1 MSHIIQEYAKSCGVK
16 IGAPKIVPAF
26 FPIVEEKYITIYH
39 GNCRAT
45 HYDYWEEVLEILS
58 PILSKKKIRIIQIL
72 DDEAQKIQS
81 AHKHISVSK
90 KQAAFIIQNS
100 LCHVGTDSIYCYF
113 AGEFSVP
120 LVSIYSHTNPNNTRP
135 WKMAK
140 NKTKEI
146 CSFEQVG
153 RPSYDPNEQNKTINS
168 VKPEIIATNILEAL
182 RIKKDIRLKTLFIGS
197 RYNEQCVDVV
207 PTEHTNIQ
215 NPKINVRMDICHNEA
230 VLHDLLRNNFV
241 EVTLSAPI
249 SDELLS
255 LRRIS
260 VINYIAESFDEP
272 FVKRVKNLGIHIN
285 LLCVSEEHLSAQR
298 FKFFDYEVVFHDLNT
313 IAKGNAEKI
322 KGILDKKVKAKSNK
336 KILIGNKQY
345 FSYLEALKSQELF
358 LLDLDW
364 LYIYTAENE

>member
-16 IGAPKIVPAF
+16 IGEPKISPTF

-45 HYDYWEEVLEILS
+45 HYEYWEEVLEILS
-58 PILSKKKIRIIQIL
+58 PILSKKKIKIVQLL
-72 DDEAQKIQS
+72 DSETQKIQS

-120 LVSIYSHTNPNNTRP
+120 LVSIYSHTHPNNTRP
-135 WKMAK
+135 WKRLK

-168 VKPEIIATNILEAL
+168 VKPEVIAKDIIDAL
-182 RIKKDIRLKTLFIGS
+182 GIKKEIKFKTLFIGS

-207 PTEHTNIQ
+207 PTEPINIQ
-215 NPKINVRMDICHNEA
+215 HPKINVRMDICHNEE
-230 VLHDLLRNNFV
+230 VLQGVLQNNFA

-249 SDELLS
+249 SEKLLS

-260 VINYIAESFDEP
+260 VINYIAESFDES

-285 LLCVSEEHLSAQR
+285 LLCVSEEQLSAQR
-298 FKFFDYEVVFHDLNT
+298 FKFFDYEVIFHDLNT
-313 IAKGNAEKI
+313 IAKENAEKI
-322 KGILDKKVKAKSNK
+322 KDILDNKVKAKSNK

-364 LYIYTAENE
+364 LYIYTAEND